1 MSFLSK
7 EKSNNY
13 AVVNILLFVANLMII
28 ILTYNNPLTM
38 KWLMILYL
46 VLGFAQLIFIV
57 YIFIKN
63 NVFNEDIKIN
73 SKIYVLYDNIASILI
88 MVSIMILIFG
98 NVFSLPTVDGN
109 SMLPTLHDQQN
120 VIVYK
125 LDKTPKRGDIVI
137 VEIQK
142 ADKKENLI
150 KRVVAVPGDRVK
162 FVADYARLG
171 KNFGFVYINDVLYES
186 KILKDEGKVTPFHED
201 WFVVMTNQRY
211 IDGGFKHEV
220 ELPPNYYLVIGDKFL
235 RSSDSR
241 VYGLFHISKFGGK
254 MIHSFGGDK
263 DE

>member
-88 MVSIMILIFG
+88 MVSIMILISEMF
-98 NVFSLPTVDGN
+98 FHYLQL
-109 SMLPTLHDQQN
+109 M
-120 VIVYK
+120 VIQCY
-125 LDKTPKRGDIVI
+125 L
-137 VEIQK
+137 
-142 ADKKENLI
+142 L
-150 KRVVAVPGDRVK
+150 
-162 FVADYARLG
+162 YM
-171 KNFGFVYINDVLYES
+171 IN
-186 KILKDEGKVTPFHED
+186 
-201 WFVVMTNQRY
+201 
-211 IDGGFKHEV
+211 
-220 ELPPNYYLVIGDKFL
+220 
-235 RSSDSR
+235 
-241 VYGLFHISKFGGK
+241 K
-254 MIHSFGGDK
+254 M
-263 DE
+263 